1 MDSSLTPEQLRK
13 KQQIDGLATVVA
25 VLAGAPLAAL
35 AWMYFSRELPW
46 LRYFGT
52 GGLALAG
59 FFIAHVATS
68 AALGARARCPD
79 CSAMF
84 SVSQT
89 GREETFLSA
98 TPRRRESEVG
108 RSLSGPNEGKRLIRK
123 ESWTEERYQVDVTR
137 GCSACGASRTTR
149 STKTVKA
156 NRVSDDIY
164 RR

>member
-1 MDSSLTPEQLRK
+1 VESSLTPEQVGK
-13 KQQIDGLATVVA
+13 KQQIEGLAMVVA
-25 VLAGAPLAAL
+25 VLVGGLVAVL

-52 GGLALAG
+52 GALALAG
-59 FFIAHVATS
+59 FFVAHVAT
-68 AALGARARCPD
+68 AAVLGARARCPD

-89 GREETFLSA
+89 GHEETFLSA

-137 GCSACGASRTTR
+137 SCSACGASRTTR
-149 STKTVKA
+149 SNRTVKT